1 MLRSNGGSGSPLTNT
16 GAAPS
21 LPAGHPPA
29 ADGAD
34 ICPFA
39 LIQAA
44 LEGQSQ
50 GGAPI
55 AA

>member
-1 MLRSNGGSGSPLTNT
+1 MLRGNGGAGSPLPTPA
-16 GAAPS
+16 AAPA

>member
-1 MLRSNGGSGSPLTNT
+1 MLRSNGGSGSPLPNT